1 MLLDMSNRKQPATK
15 TGGTSAKLVIGRERF
30 AKISAV
36 EGIVPS
42 AAMKTRVARFDRQGL
57 SAAERRREIINAHK
71 KG

>member
-1 MLLDMSNRKQPATK
+1 MSNHKKPSAK
-15 TGGTSAKLVIGRERF
+15 TGGTTAKVVIGRARF

-42 AAMKTRVARFDRQGL
+42 TAMKARVARFDRQGL
-57 SAAERRREIINAHK
+57 SAAERRREIIDAHK

>member
-1 MLLDMSNRKQPATK
+1 MVSRKKSPANAS
-15 TGGTSAKLVIGRERF
+15 GTSAKLVVGRERF

-42 AAMKTRVARFDRQGL
+42 AAMKARVARFDQQGL
-57 SAAERRREIINAHK
+57 SAAERRREIVKAHK